1 MKKAE
6 GKKAGGER
14 RERCLLLVA
23 SGLSALAFFSACAGS
38 KSTPASNASPTPAAS
53 SSAARPTP
61 APVGGVE
68 TGVEREGA
76 GVFNQYRFTY
86 VRRGGEVEATFA
98 PEMLP
103 WDDALV
109 VAAAR
114 EVLVAAYNDRS
125 ENFPRPAVW
134 QYRGAE
140 TRAIKLEGVTHEY
153 VFVPLREDVGGRR
166 VRAIAFWQLP
176 KGTIK

>member
-1 MKKAE
+1 
-6 GKKAGGER
+6 
-14 RERCLLLVA
+14 VA
-23 SGLSALAFFSACAGS
+23 RA
-38 KSTPASNASPTPAAS
+38 
-53 SSAARPTP
+53 TP

-76 GVFNQYRFTY
+76 GAFNQYKFTY
-86 VRRGGEVEATFA
+86 VRQGGEVEASFA
-98 PEMLP
+98 PELLP

-114 EVLVAAYNDRS
+114 EVLVAAYDDRS

-134 QYRGAE
+134 QYKGAE
-140 TRAIKLEGVTHEY
+140 TKAIKLEGVRYEY
-153 VFVPLREDVGGRR
+153 VFVPLREEGGRRR